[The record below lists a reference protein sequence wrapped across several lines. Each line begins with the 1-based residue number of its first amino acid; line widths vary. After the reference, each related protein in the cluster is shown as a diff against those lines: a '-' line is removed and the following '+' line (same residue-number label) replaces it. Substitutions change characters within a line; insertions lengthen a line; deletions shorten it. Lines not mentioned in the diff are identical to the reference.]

1 MERANKF
8 SEEVAAFRLKY
19 KIEDPPEYAA
29 GNI

>member
-1 MERANKF
+1 MDRGNKLR
-8 SEEVAAFRLKY
+8 EEIAAFRLKY